1 MNWETISEAIWAV
14 LNSHVG
20 LATAAAVYIWLFRR
34 WVTPRWAAY
43 EGAIIAAIRFAEKQ
57 IPDDAPNKSLA
68 RLDAALNYVL
78 RVYEQVTGDVADA
91 HVRNDFCEGIQRIHH
106 KLEREGAI

>member
-1 MNWETISEAIWAV
+1 MNWETISEAIWAA

-20 LATAAAVYIWLFRR
+20 IATVAAIYIWLFRR
-34 WVTPRWAAY
+34 WVTPHWAAY
-43 EGAIIAAIRFAEKQ
+43 EGAIIAAVRFAEKQ

-78 RVYEQVTGDVADA
+78 RVYEQVTGNVADVQ
-91 HVRNDFCEGIQRIHH
+91 VRNDFSEGIQRIHH
-106 KLEREGAI
+106 KLEREGTL